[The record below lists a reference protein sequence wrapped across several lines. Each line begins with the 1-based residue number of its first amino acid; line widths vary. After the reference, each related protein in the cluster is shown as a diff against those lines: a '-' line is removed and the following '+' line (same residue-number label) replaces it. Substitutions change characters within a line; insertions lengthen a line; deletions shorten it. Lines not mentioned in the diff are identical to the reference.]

1 MWKWGDN
8 NKSRVWKSWNQSA
21 LGARRFVFLPPPSAF
36 AIPRLLFFSQ
46 LPERERQR
54 RWTTPLTSD
63 PPPSPPPPHLIN
75 TKSSFQSEPKKKANS
90 LLPTIATY
98 EFLFT
103 QTLAP
108 LFLFCFLR
116 FTRFLPFSSPIF
128 AFVDSY
134 FVYSVASPLFAP
146 TKIGRIRLIHVYI
159 CFQRCVLN
167 PASDITC

>member
-63 PPPSPPPPHLIN
+63 PPPPPPPPHLIN
-75 TKSSFQSEPKKKANS
+75 TKSTFQSEPKKKANS

-159 CFQRCVLN
+159 CFQRCVLK